1 MTLHN
6 EQEIMQQPQTTYLH
20 DYAPPVFLIDE
31 VHLTFDL
38 HEDHAQVKSHMRV
51 RHNRMSDSKSR
62 DLLLNGDE
70 LELVSIR
77 VDGKELT
84 ENQYSVGDNTL
95 CIFDMPDTF
104 ALDIETR
111 IFPQKNTA
119 LSGLYRSNNK
129 FCTQCEAEGFRRIT
143 YFPDRPDVL
152 ARYTVTI
159 NADKKLYPCLLSNG
173 NMIDVGDLE
182 NGRHFAKWE
191 DPFNKPCYLFA
202 LVAGDFD
209 VLEDSFTTQS
219 DRQVALKFYVEKGQ
233 ADMAKHAMF
242 SLKQAMRWDEINY
255 GREYDLDIYMIVA
268 VSDFNMGAMENK
280 GLNVF
285 NSKYVLANPQTASDR
300 DYMHI
305 SSVIAHEYFHNWTG
319 NRVTCRD
326 WFQLS
331 LKEGLTIFRDQ
342 SFSQDLLSRGVMR
355 IHDVNMLRERQ
366 FPEDEGPLAHPVRPT
381 SYVEIN
387 NFYTVTIYEKGA
399 EVLRMMQTLLGKDV
413 FRKGMDLYFAQ
424 HDGQAVTIEDFVR
437 NMEDVSGV
445 DLTQFKLWYSQ
456 AGTPLVT
463 VRDNYDAAAKRYTLT
478 ITQYTPPTPG
488 HAEKLP
494 LHIPVSVALLDE
506 NGKEMHT
513 SVLHL
518 TEPEQTFEFNNIASK
533 PVPSLLRH
541 FSAPVKLQYDYKDE
555 DLLFL
560 SRHDQD
566 AFNNWEAG
574 QKYILRVLLQLI
586 KDYQQRLT
594 LKLPAELVE
603 MFRHMLDP
611 GFRRNDTG
619 VVPAKAGIQGIPD
632 YFLLAEKLS
641 VPTENY
647 IGEQMD
653 VVDVDAI
660 HATREFMLSDLARQL
675 ESSFLSLYQRCSQDN
690 KQQFDIKT
698 IGQRQLKNTCLSYL
712 GYLPQQ
718 HELVAKQF
726 HNALG
731 SNMTDAQAALAIL
744 ANIPGQH
751 RETALQAFYDKWH
764 ADALVV
770 DKWLAIQA
778 AAQLPDALDKVK
790 ALAKHKAFDIKNPN
804 KVYALIGTLGARNA
818 SAFHAKNGEG
828 YVYLREIVQ
837 QLDTLNPQIA
847 ARMVNPLTTWRRY
860 DKDRQTLMRAQ
871 LEILQKSSKLSP
883 DLYEMV
889 TKSLG

>member
-1 MTLHN
+1 MTLHSK
-6 EQEIMQQPQTTYLH
+6 QEIMPQPQTTYLH
-20 DYAPPVFLIDE
+20 DYAPPIFLIDE
-31 VHLTFDL
+31 IHLTFDL
-38 HEDHAQVKSHMRV
+38 HEDHAQVKSHMRA

-62 DLLLNGDE
+62 DFLLNGEE
-70 LELVSIR
+70 LMLVSIKI
-77 VDGKELT
+77 DGKELT
-84 ENQYSVGDNTL
+84 NGQYEVRDNVL
-95 CIFDMPDTF
+95 RVFDMPDAF
-104 ALDIETR
+104 SLDIETK

-129 FCTQCEAEGFRRIT
+129 FCTQCEAEGFRCIT

-159 NADKKLYPCLLSNG
+159 NADKKSYPCLLSNG
-173 NMIDVGDLE
+173 NRVDAGDLE
-182 NGRHFAKWE
+182 KGRHFAKWE
-191 DPFNKPCYLFA
+191 DPYNKPCYLFA

-233 ADMAKHAMF
+233 ADMARHAMF

-285 NSKYVLANPQTASDR
+285 NSKYVLANPRTASDL

-342 SFSQDLLSRGVMR
+342 SFSQDLLSHGVMR

-366 FPEDEGPLAHPVRPT
+366 FPEDEGPLSHPVRPT

-399 EVLRMMQTLLGKDV
+399 EVLRMLQTLLSKEV

-456 AGTPLVT
+456 AGTPVVT
-463 VRDNYDAAAKRYTLT
+463 VHDNYDADAQRYTLA
-478 ITQYTPPTPG
+478 ITQYMPPTPG
-488 HAEKLP
+488 HVEKLP
-494 LHIPVSVALLDE
+494 LHIPVSVALLDK
-506 NGKEMHT
+506 NGKEMLAK
-513 SVLHL
+513 VLHL
-518 TEPEQTFEFNNIASK
+518 TEPEQTFVFDNIASK
-533 PVPSLLRH
+533 PVPSLLRY

-574 QKYILRVLLQLI
+574 QKYILRVLLRLI
-586 KDYQQRLT
+586 RDCQQHLT
-594 LKLPAELVE
+594 LTLPTELVE
-603 MFRHMLDP
+603 MFRSMLETNSADS
-611 GFRRNDTG
+611 
-619 VVPAKAGIQGIPD
+619 
-632 YFLLAEKLS
+632 FLLAEKLT
-641 VPTENY
+641 VPSENY

-660 HATREFMLSDLARQL
+660 HTAREFMLSELARQL
-675 ESSFLSLYQRCSQDN
+675 EPSFLALYEHGQQTN
-690 KQQFDIKT
+690 KQEFDIKT
-698 IGQRQLKNTCLSYL
+698 IGQRQLKNICLSYL
-712 GYLPQQ
+712 GYLPHQ
-718 HELVAKQF
+718 HELVVKQF
-726 HNALG
+726 QHALE
-731 SNMTDAQAALAIL
+731 SNMTDAQAALSIL
-744 ANIPGQH
+744 AIIPGKH
-751 RETALQAFYDKWH
+751 RETALQAFYDKWY

-778 AAQLPDALDKVK
+778 AAQTPDALDRVK
-790 ALAKHKAFDIKNPN
+790 ALAQHNAFDIKNPN

-818 SAFHAKNGEG
+818 TAFHTKNGEG

-847 ARMVNPLTTWRRY
+847 ARMVNPLTLWRRY
-860 DKDRQTLMRAQ
+860 DKDRQALMRAQ

-883 DLYEMV
+883 DLYEIV
-889 TKSLG
+889 TKSLGQ